1 MSENKDTEKVVV
13 KPETMGA
20 ILKER
25 LKEIGGEVPLHKL
38 NRRARREHYR
48 KTGERVIGSNLPRLN
63 PEKINEN
70 VMKLLMAT
78 AKALG
83 LRYNHWTKALVDR
96 QGKVVRKIDF
106 DNEVKEFKKRYGQ

>member
-1 MSENKDTEKVVV
+1 MNNDTEKVVV
-13 KPETMGA
+13 KPDTMGA

-38 NRRARREHYR
+38 NRKARREHYR

-63 PEKINEN
+63 PDKIREN
-70 VMKLLMAT
+70 VLKLLMAT

-83 LRYNHWTKALVDR
+83 LRYSHFQKGLVDR
-96 QGKVVRKIDF
+96 QGKVVRAIDF

>member
-1 MSENKDTEKVVV
+1 MNNDTEKVVV

-25 LKEIGGEVPLHKL
+25 LKEMGGEVPLHKQ
-38 NRRARREHYR
+38 NRRARRLHYA

-63 PEKINEN
+63 PAQIHKN
-70 VMKLLMAT
+70 VTNILMAT

-83 LRYNHWTKALVDR
+83 LRYSHWQKGLIDN
-96 QGKVVRKIDF
+96 QGKVVRPIDF
-106 DNEVKEFKKRYGQ
+106 DAEVKAFKKRYGQE